1 MSQESLTILLINEN
15 QIARQTYCKY
25 LQDDKYHTY
34 TILEAS
40 SRKQALSICSEQ
52 FPDAIILDYDL
63 ELDGLEILN
72 ELRSLRGTHDLPVVR
87 LADQRNEEI
96 AAATIKGEASDYLIK
111 SKTTA
116 ETLRQAILRT
126 IKREQLNR
134 QQERDVSARRQA
146 ETALQQQLIRQRLVM
161 DMLERIRQSLQLD
174 EILNTTA
181 REVRQFLNTDRVLIF
196 RFNPDWS
203 GQVAVESVGE
213 QWLSIRETLIHD
225 PCFNK
230 PQEGASYVE
239 RYRRGRVQAIS
250 DIYTAGLEPCH
261 VELLAQFQVKANL
274 IVPILQRDNLWG
286 LLVAHHCQSPR
297 QWLEEEIKWLQQLA
311 MQVGI
316 AIQQSCLYEQLQD
329 ELVERQQIEEELRQ
343 ARDFLEKRVTQRT
356 VQLAS
361 ANQELLSTL
370 DELQV
375 TQEELRQQNEAL
387 LAAREL
393 AEAESQRY
401 QDLFSEAPDGYLV
414 TDIYGKIREAN
425 RAAATL
431 LGVPQ
436 TRLVGKPLAVFIAA
450 SDRDTFRMR
459 LTRLQAVQNWEMC
472 LHPRSRSPFYA
483 VLAMTCMKN
492 PQGQPVGLR
501 WLLRD
506 ISERKNAERQ
516 IQQQAA
522 LIDIASDAIF
532 VCDLE
537 YRILFWSQGAE
548 RLYGW
553 SASETLGKKTCE
565 LFYNNS
571 ATETEPDLNT
581 VIEKSIWYGELEQ
594 LTLERQRIIV
604 ESRWT
609 LVRNETGAPQS
620 ILVVNTNITEKKHLE
635 IQFYRAQRLESLGT
649 LASGIAHDLN
659 NILQPILFIAHLLRQ
674 KFPLLDTQTQE
685 RLMMLEDS
693 SRRGA
698 SLVAQI
704 LSFACGDGEEGKRS
718 YVQIKHLL
726 KETIQV
732 AQKTFPK
739 LIRIQLNYPKQ
750 ELWTVHADATQLHQV
765 FMNLIVNARDAMPE
779 GGNLTITAENFLLD
793 ETYAR
798 MELEAHSGLYVSIAI
813 ADTGTGIAPEIKERI
828 FDPFFTTKEQG
839 KGTGLGLSTVLGIV
853 KNHGGFVQ
861 VKSVLNQ
868 GSEFK
873 VYLPAVET
881 QVSEPTDFIELSD
894 GNGQMI
900 LIVDDES
907 LIREIAQSALE
918 EHNYRTLTA
927 NDGIEAI
934 ALYAQYQHE
943 IDVVLIDLMMPEMDG
958 ITAIRALQKI
968 NPQLKFIVTSGLAS
982 SSKLNNITDLGV
994 STFLAKPYTETELL
1008 KALRSLF
1015 VT

>member
-1 MSQESLTILLINEN
+1 MSPESLTILLVNEN
-15 QIARQTYCKY
+15 QEARQTYCKY
-25 LQDDKYHTY
+25 LQDDKHYNY
-34 TILEAS
+34 SIVEAS
-40 SRKQALSICSEQ
+40 SGQQALGICKEQ
-52 FPDAIILDYDL
+52 FPNAIILDYDS
-63 ELDGLEILN
+63 EHDGLGFLK
-72 ELRSLRGTHDLPVVR
+72 ELRSLRDTHDQPVVM
-87 LADQRNEEI
+87 LGDQGNEEI
-96 AAATIKGEASDYLIK
+96 AAATIKGGASDYLIK

-116 ETLRQAILRT
+116 EILRRAITRT
-126 IKREQLNR
+126 IEREQLNR
-134 QQERDVSARRQA
+134 QQEKNAIARQQA
-146 ETALQQQLIRQRLVM
+146 ETALQLQLTRQRLVL
-161 DMLERIRQSLQLD
+161 DMLDRIRQSLQLD

-181 REVRQFLNTDRVLIF
+181 NEVRQFLDTDRVLIF

-213 QWLSIRETLIHD
+213 RWMSILETSIHD

-250 DIYTAGLEPCH
+250 DIYTANFEPCH
-261 VELLAQFQVKANL
+261 VELLTKFQVKANL
-274 IVPILQRDNLWG
+274 VVPILQRDNLWG
-286 LLVAHHCQSPR
+286 LLVAHHCQAPR
-297 QWLEEEIKWLQQLA
+297 QWQKEEIEWLQQLA

-316 AIQQSCLYEQLQD
+316 AIQQSSLYEQLQE
-329 ELVERQQIEEELRQ
+329 ELVERQYIEEELRQ
-343 ARDFLEKRVTQRT
+343 ARDYLEKRVMQRT
-356 VQLAS
+356 VQLAGT
-361 ANQELLSTL
+361 NQELLSTL

-387 LAAREL
+387 SAAREL

-436 TRLVGKPLAVFIAA
+436 SRLVGKPLAVFIAA
-450 SDRDTFRMR
+450 SDRETFRVR
-459 LTRLQAVQNWEMC
+459 LNRLQAVQNWEVC
-472 LHPRSRSPFYA
+472 LHPRNRSPFYA
-483 VLAMTCMKN
+483 ILAMTCMKN
-492 PQGQPVGLR
+492 HQGQPIGLR

-506 ISERKNAERQ
+506 ISERKQAERQ

-553 SASETLGKKTCE
+553 TASESLGKKTCE
-565 LFYNNS
+565 LFYNHS
-571 ATETEPDLNT
+571 ATESEPNLNT

-594 LTLERQRIIV
+594 LTKERKTIIV

-609 LVRNETGAPQS
+609 LVRNDSEAPQS
-620 ILVVNTNITEKKHLE
+620 ILIVNTDITEKKHLE
-635 IQFYRAQRLESLGT
+635 VQFYRAQRLESLGT

-685 RLMMLEDS
+685 RLKMLEDS

-739 LIRIQLNYPKQ
+739 SIKIQLNYPKQ

-798 MELEAHSGLYVSIAI
+798 MELEAHSGLYVTITI
-813 ADTGTGIAPEIKERI
+813 ADTGMGIAPDIKERI

-881 QVSEPTDFIELSD
+881 QVSEPIDPIELSD

-934 ALYAQYQHE
+934 ALYAQYHQE
-943 IDVVLIDLMMPEMDG
+943 IEVVLIDLMMPEMDG
-958 ITAIRALQKI
+958 ITAIRTLQKI
-968 NPQLKFIVTSGLAS
+968 NPQLKFILTSGLAS
-982 SSKLNNITDLGV
+982 SSKLNDVTDLGV

-1008 KALRSLF
+1008 NALRNLF